1 MNGDNDLRESIQEKL
16 FERNKEGKI
25 QGDLMKQL
33 AASIERQNKDDN
45 DLRVYAAMYYTDEK
59 IEKIDEESKQL
70 LHKIDIDTDEWKKK
84 CKDISQLKVE
94 DVEKL
99 LDREDEIYNMQ
110 KKLMDIAQSSN
121 NVPKQKS
128 ILINLIDFLSG
139 GNNDEN

>member
-99 LDREDEIYNMQ
+99 LDREDEIDNMQ